1 MSQQQI
7 QPTNLPI
14 YLQNYTVDILDG
26 KKEPKKM
33 GDVFYSTVGA
43 IPSNVPRARVW
54 QMNLTGTLRPT
65 SEKYTILYDF
75 KKVDYENKN
84 IRFEN
89 IVSGT
94 FNVCGQVLDASKVI
108 GKNYTFSDEESTL
121 TFTIK
126 IPKLGFRLKKE
137 SLFSFNLT
145 IDDDTCGTSDCSA
158 CSTSDC
164 SACSTQC
171 TALSGYTKIKSG
183 DTITF
188 ANGSATVY
196 YPYSDY
202 GNCKYSEGLGK
213 YTGCLLAVY
222 MRITKSGTSYTIADG
237 DVYVVAYCSTG
248 CTSPYKTGQQCVAS
262 SKVEGDDGTN
272 TITIGSGKMKAKF
285 ESISGKFSFATF
297 TTDSE
302 GGLKFTADRSY
313 CT

>member
-94 FNVCGQVLDASKVI
+94 FNICGQVLDASKVI
-108 GKNYTFSDEESTL
+108 GKNYTFSDEE
-121 TFTIK
+121 
-126 IPKLGFRLKKE
+126 
-137 SLFSFNLT
+137 
-145 IDDDTCGTSDCSA
+145 
-158 CSTSDC
+158 
-164 SACSTQC
+164 
-171 TALSGYTKIKSG
+171 
-183 DTITF
+183 
-188 ANGSATVY
+188 
-196 YPYSDY
+196 
-202 GNCKYSEGLGK
+202 
-213 YTGCLLAVY
+213 
-222 MRITKSGTSYTIADG
+222 
-237 DVYVVAYCSTG
+237 
-248 CTSPYKTGQQCVAS
+248 
-262 SKVEGDDGTN
+262 
-272 TITIGSGKMKAKF
+272 
-285 ESISGKFSFATF
+285 
-297 TTDSE
+297 
-302 GGLKFTADRSY
+302 
-313 CT
+313 

>member
-1 MSQQQI
+1 MSEQQI

-75 KKVDYENKN
+75 KKVDYQNKN

-145 IDDDTCGTSDCSA
+145 IDDLSSTTSS
-158 CSTSDC
+158 SDPPC
-164 SACSTQC
+164 W
-171 TALSGYTKIKSG
+171 
-183 DTITF
+183 
-188 ANGSATVY
+188 
-196 YPYSDY
+196 
-202 GNCKYSEGLGK
+202 
-213 YTGCLLAVY
+213 
-222 MRITKSGTSYTIADG
+222 
-237 DVYVVAYCSTG
+237 
-248 CTSPYKTGQQCVAS
+248 
-262 SKVEGDDGTN
+262 GDD
-272 TITIGSGKMKAKF
+272 
-285 ESISGKFSFATF
+285 
-297 TTDSE
+297 
-302 GGLKFTADRSY
+302 Y
-313 CT
+313 CTT

>member
-75 KKVDYENKN
+75 KKVDYQNKN

-145 IDDDTCGTSDCSA
+145 IDDLSSTTSCPTDPA
-158 CSTSDC
+158 CFGDDYQPITYDKAVPLSS
-164 SACSTQC
+164 SEGGFQLP
-171 TALSGYTKIKSG
+171 TAGKI
-183 DTITF
+183 F
-188 ANGSATVY
+188 AAIEIAKLTVLGLLIKYERNSNELALVSATVDLCDN
-196 YPYSDY
+196 SDGTRECVTAVILEGPS
-202 GNCKYSEGLGK
+202 GN
-213 YTGCLLAVY
+213 TP
-222 MRITKSGTSYTIADG
+222 ITIAPGGNKDITVSFTYNG
-237 DVYVVAYCSTG
+237 T
-248 CTSPYKTGQQCVAS
+248 PYTFHVGNGS
-262 SKVEGDDGTN
+262 YDGTN
-272 TITIGSGKMKAKF
+272 FTLNEPASG
-285 ESISGKFSFATF
+285 
-297 TTDSE
+297 
-302 GGLKFTADRSY
+302 
-313 CT
+313 

>member
-75 KKVDYENKN
+75 KKVDYQNKN

-145 IDDDTCGTSDCSA
+145 IDDDTSCDLSKCDTSNCSA
-158 CSTSDC
+158 TCS
-164 SACSTQC
+164 
-171 TALSGYTKIKSG
+171 LSGYTKIKSG
-183 DTITF
+183 DTISFTSD
-188 ANGSATVY
+188 AASVY
-196 YPYSDY
+196 YEYE
-202 GNCKYSEGLGK
+202 NCKYSEEFGK
-213 YTGCLLAVY
+213 YTGCLQTVY
-222 MRITKSGTSYTIADG
+222 MKITKSGSSYTIADG
-237 DVYVVAYCSTG
+237 DVSVAGFCSTG
-248 CTSPYKTGQQCVAS
+248 CDSPFSTGPNCAAS
-262 SKVEGDDGTN
+262 IGVKNDDGNN
-272 TITIGSGKMKAKF
+272 TIVSGKKMKAQF
-285 ESISGKFSFATF
+285 SGITGEFSFGTF
-297 TTDSE
+297 TSGDNGENLT
-302 GGLKFTADRSY
+302 FTSDTSY
-313 CT
+313 CK